1 MFSAVSF
8 LLLATLIG
16 TASSQYPW
24 GQSVCRLPADPGNCK
39 AYMPMYFFNAYT
51 CTCEIFIYGGCGGNG
66 NRFDTFE
73 ECMTRCER
81 TCTTMFLAVS
91 FLLLATLIGTASSQ
105 YPWGESVC
113 KLPAETGPCDAVIP
127 KYFFNTSTCT
137 CELFIYG
144 GCGGNG
150 NRFETYGEC
159 MNRCK
164 RTLCYLPSDSGYCYG
179 YFPMYFFKH
188 IHSQMRTIIY
198 GGCGGNGNRFKT
210 YGECM
215 NRCKSTCYYK

>member
-1 MFSAVSF
+1 SSAQ
-8 LLLATLIG
+8 G
-16 TASSQYPW
+16 
-24 GQSVCRLPADPGNCK
+24 
-39 AYMPMYFFNAYT
+39 
-51 CTCEIFIYGGCGGNG
+51 
-66 NRFDTFE
+66 
-73 ECMTRCER
+73 
-81 TCTTMFLAVS
+81 TTMFLAVS

-164 RTLCYLPSDSGYCYG
+164 RT
-179 YFPMYFFKH
+179 
-188 IHSQMRTIIY
+188 
-198 GGCGGNGNRFKT
+198 
-210 YGECM
+210 
-215 NRCKSTCYYK
+215 CYYK